1 VKRHKLESFENLVEA
16 FGSLPSIG
24 RKSAVRLAYHLCM
37 EDSFGAMKL
46 AHAIESAVNSI
57 HRCIQCNNMSEDE
70 LCGICSDELRDN
82 SKLCIVQSARD
93 ILSIEEGRYY
103 EGLYY
108 VITRIDDLDAYHL
121 KGAVS
126 GVDEVI
132 FAFPPSIATDAM
144 ILYIEDKLEG
154 MGLKF
159 TKIAQGVPSGV
170 DLENIDMVS
179 LSRAME
185 ARVRA

>member
-1 VKRHKLESFENLVEA
+1 MKHHRIESFENLVEA
-16 FGSLPSIG
+16 FQTLPTIG

-37 EDSFGAMKL
+37 EDGFGAMKL
-46 AHAIESAVNSI
+46 AHAIESAVNAI
-57 HRCIQCNNMSEDE
+57 GRCMQCNNMSEDE
-70 LCGICSDELRDN
+70 LCGICADEMRDN

-103 EGLYY
+103 DGLYY
-108 VITRIDDLDAYHL
+108 VITKIDDLDTRHL
-121 KGAVS
+121 QEAVS
-126 GVDEVI
+126 GVEEVI

-154 MGLKF
+154 SGLRF